1 MATPRFQ
8 CGMRNVECGM
18 AVRASS
24 LALQFRIPNSAFRIS
39 LSRLPPLP
47 TPDNE
52 FRRRL
57 LLMPRLATLHLA
69 PRGRRGPPA
78 RGLPL
83 AATQRVI
90 HRVHRHAAHPGPA
103 PEPAGLPRL
112 ADREQL
118 VLGV

>member
-1 MATPRFQ
+1 MATLRSQ

-47 TPDNE
+47 TPDDE
-52 FRRRL
+52 SRRRL
-57 LLMPRLATLHLA
+57 LLMPRLAALDLT
-69 PRGRRGPPA
+69 PRGRGGPPA

-83 AATQRVI
+83 TAAQRVI
-90 HRVHRHAAHPGPA
+90 PGVHRHAAHPGPA
-103 PEPAGLPRL
+103 PE
-112 ADREQL
+112 
-118 VLGV
+118 